1 MNLSAL
7 DWMLWVGILVGEV
20 ALFSILI
27 ICRRWKEFP
36 IFTTLTGFDTV
47 VSILLMGIYLHH
59 SPIWYARVYWTDD
72 FVDFAL
78 QLGVIWEIAS
88 IVMRPTGSW
97 VRDARKQFILWGAAG
112 ILLAA
117 ALPWLVTPP
126 AASLLERLEV
136 RGNLFTSLVTCE
148 LIAVV
153 TRTSK
158 SLGLGWRNHVMA
170 LGNGLTAWAVS
181 AILVDGL
188 HGYLGTKYDFTALEH
203 ARMFVYL
210 AALGYWAVQFWLEEP
225 ARQPLSPELRAY
237 IEALHERIKNNLDT
251 LEDQRYDA

>member
-7 DWMLWVGILVGEV
+7 DFVLWAVVSFCQAV
-20 ALFSILI
+20 LFLILI
-27 ICRRWKEFP
+27 YRRRWKAFP
-36 IFTTLTGFDTV
+36 VFTVFIGFDGTV
-47 VSILLMGIYLHH
+47 NTALFLIFLRSSQV
-59 SPIWYARVYWTDD
+59 WYARIYWTYSL
-72 FVDFAL
+72 VDFLL
-78 QLGVIWEIAS
+78 QLVVIWEIAQ
-88 IVMRPTGSW
+88 VVLRPTGTW

-126 AASLLERLEV
+126 AATLLHRWEV
-136 RGNLFTSLVTCE
+136 RGNLFTSLVICE

-170 LGNGLTAWAVS
+170 LGNGWTVWAVV

-188 HGYLGTKYDFTALEH
+188 HSYFGAELYFRELEH
-203 ARMFVYL
+203 VRMFAYL
-210 AALGYWAVQFWLEEP
+210 AVLGYWTVQFWLEEP
-225 ARQPLSPELRAY
+225 ARQPISPELSAY
-237 IEALHERIKNNLDT
+237 IQALHLRIKNDLDT
-251 LEDQRYDA
+251 LGARR

>member
-7 DWMLWVGILVGEV
+7 DWMMWVGIFLGHA
-20 ALFSILI
+20 ALL
-27 ICRRWKEFP
+27 
-36 IFTTLTGFDTV
+36 
-47 VSILLMGIYLHH
+47 SILLIRRRWREFPVFAAFVGFHAALSVLLYLIYEFH
-59 SPIWYARVYWTDD
+59 SRIWYARAYWSADLI
-72 FVDFAL
+72 DFAL

-117 ALPWLVTPP
+117 ALSWLVTPP

-136 RGNLFTSLVTCE
+136 RGNLFTSLVICE

-170 LGNGLTAWAVS
+170 LGNGWTAWAVA

-188 HGYLGTKYDFTALEH
+188 HGYLGAERDFTALEH

-237 IEALHERIKNNLDT
+237 IEALHERIQGNLDT
-251 LEDQRYDA
+251 LDVQR

>member
-7 DWMLWVGILVGEV
+7 DWILWVGSFLGNT
-20 ALFSILI
+20 ALL
-27 ICRRWKEFP
+27 
-36 IFTTLTGFDTV
+36 
-47 VSILLMGIYLHH
+47 SILLIRRRWREFPVFTAFMAFQVALSVLLYLIYEYGSHA
-59 SPIWYARVYWTDD
+59 WYARVYW
-72 FVDFAL
+72 VGALLDFAL
-78 QLGVIWEIAS
+78 QLGVMWEIARV
-88 IVMRPTGSW
+88 VMRPTGSW
-97 VRDARKQFILWGAAG
+97 VLDARKQFILWGAAG

-126 AASLLERLEV
+126 AANLLERLEV
-136 RGNLFTSLVTCE
+136 RGNLFTSLAICE

-170 LGNGLTAWAVS
+170 LGNGWTAWAVA

-188 HGYLGTKYDFTALEH
+188 HGYLGAERDFTVLEH

-210 AALGYWAVQFWLEEP
+210 AALGYWTVQFWLEEP

-237 IEALHERIKNNLDT
+237 IEALHERIKGHLDT
-251 LEDQRYDA
+251 LD